1 MTEPM
6 EKRAPR
12 AEGARRPWPPVQTR
26 SHGSLP
32 VRGTSWSHASVV
44 LVTWTDPGLSQA
56 PLGVAE

>member
-1 MTEPM
+1 MTGPV

-32 VRGTSWSHASVV
+32 VRGTNWSDASVL
-44 LVTWTDPGLSQA
+44 LVTRTGPGLSQA